1 MVSPFSP
8 CTVPL
13 NAFQPLLS
21 DEGREIRQ
29 EKKGKEELKRR
40 KGTGLRFPGIMVRRR
55 NTRAKKRNKEGDE
68 GKRRKKRGCKEL
80 IYTEHFATICLFST
94 ISVHFH
100 NPTKWVLWY
109 HKDRSPFCDSCP
121 FPKNFWA
128 ANIFLH
134 PTE

>member
-68 GKRRKKRGCKEL
+68 GKRRKKRGEEKRMQGTDM
-80 IYTEHFATICLFST
+80 Y
-94 ISVHFH
+94 
-100 NPTKWVLWY
+100 
-109 HKDRSPFCDSCP
+109 
-121 FPKNFWA
+121 
-128 ANIFLH
+128 
-134 PTE
+134 